1 MALLKCP
8 PSAPCFDQVVPYMKL
23 YTTFVNNFDEALR
36 VLAQADSP
44 GRCNHSDTTL
54 YISLAILHTKHTG
67 RRQNDFNVYA

>member
-36 VLAQADSP
+36 VLAQAEQRP
-44 GRCNHSDTTL
+44 KVNEGHRTWTNTQYHT
-54 YISLAILHTKHTG
+54 IVVAWILS
-67 RRQNDFNVYA
+67 V